1 MAIPIKRYIDIGT
14 TLVDASSG
22 QTDLSALVFSSDSMV
37 TQAPTNAS
45 LKEKWTAYGTNNKVV
60 TLQEDEVTALF
71 PASTAVY
78 KLAAK
83 YFGYSSLSGR
93 SPRVLSVV
101 KTGSETPLVKF
112 NEVINYFSDFGA
124 FAFINV
130 AAAGNAGAGGLLDV
144 ALRNQGL
151 GYKYAMAV
159 TVTSSSSATDGAKY
173 EGIRGLH
180 ICLDTSTPSYTHWIP
195 LAFVAA
201 RNYSVTDGAE
211 TMMYKV
217 FQGTDAIVSSETD
230 ADTYDGLFVNYTA
243 NVQSRGEKRKFYMR
257 GANADGV
264 DLGAYIDAAWIDS
277 QIEVGWLDLAT
288 GSKRIPAS
296 SEGAMLVQSLVIGV
310 AERAISNGAI
320 TVGKALSTEQKA
332 KIVAYAGS
340 GAVTA
345 VQANGYYV
353 NAEIVNEEGKYVCRY
368 VLVYAKNDTI
378 EKVYGMHYL
387 V

>member
-22 QTDLSALVFSSDSMV
+22 QIDLSALVFSSDAMV
-37 TQAPTNAS
+37 PQAPTNAS
-45 LKEKWTAYGTNNKVV
+45 LKAKWTDYGTNNKVV
-60 TLQEDEVTALF
+60 TLTADEVTALF

-78 KLAAK
+78 KFSAK

-93 SPRVLSVV
+93 SPRVLNVV

-112 NEVINYFSDFGA
+112 NEVIDYFSDFGA

-130 AAAGNAGAGGLLDV
+130 TSAGNAGAGGLLDV
-144 ALRNQGL
+144 ALRNQSL

-159 TVTSSSSATDGAKY
+159 TVTSSSAAADGAKY

-180 ICLDTSTPSYTHWIP
+180 ICLDTSTTSYPHWIP

-211 TMMYKV
+211 TMMYKT
-217 FQGTDAIVSSETD
+217 FQGADATVSSETD
-230 ADTYDGLFVNYTA
+230 ADTYDGLFVNYVA
-243 NVQSRGEKRKFYMR
+243 DVQSRGEKRKFYMR
-257 GANADGV
+257 GVNADGV

-277 QIEVGWLDLAT
+277 QIEVGWIDLAT

-310 AERAISNGAI
+310 AERAIANGAI
-320 TVGKALSTEQKA
+320 TVGKVLSDTQID

-345 VQANGYYV
+345 VQTNGYYV

-378 EKVYGMHYL
+378 EKIYGTHYL